1 MSSLTSLD
9 DPGQI
14 TWFDSCNLSH
24 SEMEEFKGKET
35 TVVSLPLNSSY
46 CFKQMACLARTSK
59 DTWVCKEIKYLI
71 FVVQLPI
78 NIM

>member
-9 DPGQI
+9 DQGQI

-35 TVVSLPLNSSY
+35 TVLNKWLVWQELQKIDGCVKKSS
-46 CFKQMACLARTSK
+46 
-59 DTWVCKEIKYLI
+59 I
-71 FVVQLPI
+71 
-78 NIM
+78 

>member
-1 MSSLTSLD
+1 MSCLTSLD

-35 TVVSLPLNSSY
+35 TVLNKWLVWQGPQKIHG
-46 CFKQMACLARTSK
+46 CATE
-59 DTWVCKEIKYLI
+59 TII
-71 FVVQLPI
+71 
-78 NIM
+78 

>member
-35 TVVSLPLNSSY
+35 TVLN
-46 CFKQMACLARTSK
+46 KWQGLQK
-59 DTWVCKEIKYLI
+59 
-71 FVVQLPI
+71 I
-78 NIM
+78 NGCVTKSII

>member
-14 TWFDSCNLSH
+14 TWFDSCDLSH

-35 TVVSLPLNSSY
+35 TVLNKWLVWQGLQKIHGCVTES
-46 CFKQMACLARTSK
+46 
-59 DTWVCKEIKYLI
+59 II
-71 FVVQLPI
+71 
-78 NIM
+78 